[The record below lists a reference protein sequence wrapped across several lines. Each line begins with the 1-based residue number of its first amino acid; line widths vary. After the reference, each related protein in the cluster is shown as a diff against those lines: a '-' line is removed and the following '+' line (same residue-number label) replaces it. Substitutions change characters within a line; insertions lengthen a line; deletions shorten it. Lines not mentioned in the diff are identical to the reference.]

1 MDAERRRRVEDLFE
15 VALDH
20 PHAARRGWV
29 ARTCGDDADLRREVE
44 ALLDAHDLAEA
55 AFEPPGREPSA
66 ERRIGPYRVLRE
78 LGRGGM
84 GVVYLADRDDGQFRR
99 RVAVKLLRAAPDA
112 DELHRRFLAE
122 RQILASLNHPYIAQ
136 LLDGGIT
143 DGQMPYLVM
152 EYVDGVPITT
162 FCDRHRLG
170 IRERLRLF
178 QDVCAA
184 VHHAHQNLVVHRD
197 LKPGNVLVTGRGEVK
212 LLDFGIAKLLNPV
225 LGPADAPL
233 TRTEFRVMTPEYASP
248 EQVRGEAITTASDV
262 YALGVLL
269 YELLTGRSPHAPDG
283 DSGQVLARRVA
294 DHDPQRPSSVVTRGG
309 GEDGDDDTA
318 EALATARDTSVERL
332 RRMVRGDLDAITLMA
347 LRQEPGRRYGSAEL
361 LSQDVQRFLDR
372 MPVLAHR
379 GSRAYRFGKLVRR
392 HRIAAGAAVLV
403 AASLVGGTAAA
414 TWQAAE
420 ARREQRLANAARAE
434 AEAVTQFLI
443 GLFEASDPVEARG
456 DAITARELLDRGVAR
471 AEALDGEPHVQAGMF
486 QVIGRVYASLG
497 LYDPAQTLLERS
509 AALREAQHGP
519 RAPEISPALTDLAL
533 VLRSRGEFDS
543 AQAVLQ
549 RVLEADRRLADRTE
563 AARTGTL
570 YELSRTAVSRGDLAA
585 AERWARELVDLR
597 RIVLGPRHPLTV
609 QGLAQLGSVLRER
622 GEYRAAE
629 GVLREAVQARTAAG
643 TGPEGA
649 ADVLLLA
656 ELLVIELGE
665 PQEAEGLFL
674 QALSM
679 ASTSPRPAEGQMVR
693 ALGGLARV
701 LEQRGDHAAAE
712 QRLREAVDV
721 RRRTYGDDHLE
732 VASGLAHL
740 AGFLDRTGE
749 IARAEATFREVE
761 AMEAR
766 VLGRDHPRRA
776 GTLTALGHLLNRR
789 GRLEDA
795 DAVLEEATAIRV
807 ARLGPD
813 HPLVARTLRRRAEG
827 RLLRGDRLAAERLLV
842 RAREIEAA
850 KSTGETA
857 FLVELD
863 AMLAELRSANR

>member
-1 MDAERRRRVEDLFE
+1 
-15 VALDH
+15 
-20 PHAARRGWV
+20 
-29 ARTCGDDADLRREVE
+29 
-44 ALLDAHDLAEA
+44 
-55 AFEPPGREPSA
+55 
-66 ERRIGPYRVLRE
+66 
-78 LGRGGM
+78 
-84 GVVYLADRDDGQFRR
+84 
-99 RVAVKLLRAAPDA
+99 
-112 DELHRRFLAE
+112 
-122 RQILASLNHPYIAQ
+122 
-136 LLDGGIT
+136 
-143 DGQMPYLVM
+143 
-152 EYVDGVPITT
+152 
-162 FCDRHRLG
+162 
-170 IRERLRLF
+170 
-178 QDVCAA
+178 
-184 VHHAHQNLVVHRD
+184 VHHAHQNLVIHRD
-197 LKPGNVLVTGRGEVK
+197 LKPGNMLVTGRGEVK

-225 LGPADAPL
+225 LGPVDAPV

-269 YELLTGRSPHAPDG
+269 YELLTGRSPH
-283 DSGQVLARRVA
+283 VARRVA
-294 DHDPQRPSSVVTRGG
+294 DHDPQRPSSVVVRGG
-309 GEDGDDDTA
+309 GADGEDRGTP
-318 EALATARDTSVERL
+318 EALAAARDTTVERL

-392 HRIAAGAAVLV
+392 HRVAAGAALLV

-420 ARREQRLANAARAE
+420 ARREQRLANESRAE
-434 AEAVTQFLI
+434 AEAVTRFLV

-509 AALREAQHGP
+509 AALREAQNGP
-519 RAPEISPALTDLAL
+519 RSLALSPVLTDLAL

-549 RVLEADRRLADRTE
+549 RVLEADRRLPGRDE
-563 AARTGTL
+563 AARAGTL
-570 YELSRTAVSRGDLAA
+570 YELSRTAISRGDLAA

-597 RIVLGPRHPLTV
+597 RGALGPEDPLTL

-629 GVLREAVQARTAAG
+629 AVLRDAVQARSAAG
-643 TGPEGA
+643 TGPDGA

-656 ELLVIELGE
+656 EMLVIELGE

-679 ASTSPRPAEGQMVR
+679 AGGGSRPAEGQVVR
-693 ALGGLARV
+693 ALSGLARV
-701 LEQRGDHAAAE
+701 LEERGDHAVAE

-721 RRRTYGDDHLE
+721 RRRTYGDEHLE

-740 AGFLDRTGE
+740 AGFLDRTGQL
-749 IARAEATFREVE
+749 ARAEATFREVE

-766 VLGRDHPRRA
+766 ILGRDHPRRA

-789 GRLEDA
+789 GRLADA
-795 DAVLEEATAIRV
+795 DAVLEEATAIRM
-807 ARLGPD
+807 ARLGAD

-827 RLLRGDRLAAERLLV
+827 RLLRGDHAAAERLLV
-842 RAREIEAA
+842 RARQIEAA
-850 KSTGETA
+850 QSTGETA

-863 AMLAELRSANR
+863 GMLAEVRAKAGGNRQ

>member
-1 MDAERRRRVEDLFE
+1 VR
-15 VALDH
+15 
-20 PHAARRGWV
+20 
-29 ARTCGDDADLRREVE
+29 
-44 ALLDAHDLAEA
+44 
-55 AFEPPGREPSA
+55 EPPA

-122 RQILASLNHPYIAQ
+122 RQILASLNHPHIAQ

-152 EYVDGVPITT
+152 EYVDGVPITAY
-162 FCDRHRLG
+162 CDRHRLG

-197 LKPGNVLVTGRGEVK
+197 LKPGNVLVTGQGEVK

-225 LGPADAPL
+225 LGPVDAPL

-294 DHDPQRPSSVVTRGG
+294 DRDPQRPSSVVTRGG
-309 GEDGDDDTA
+309 GEDGADGGTA

-379 GSRAYRFGKLVRR
+379 GSRVYRLGKLVRR
-392 HRIAAGAAVLV
+392 HRVAAGAAVLV

-420 ARREQRLANAARAE
+420 ARHEQRLANAARAE
-434 AEAVTQFLI
+434 AEAVTQFLM

-509 AALREAQHGP
+509 VALREAQHGTP
-519 RAPEISPALTDLAL
+519 SPVLSPVLTDLAL

-549 RVLEADRRLADRTE
+549 RVLEADRRLPDRDE
-563 AARTGTL
+563 AARAGTL
-570 YELSRTAVSRGDLAA
+570 YELSRTAISRGDLAA

-597 RIVLGPRHPLTV
+597 RMVLGPRHPLTV

-629 GVLREAVQARTAAG
+629 AVLREAVQARTAVG

-679 ASTSPRPAEGQMVR
+679 AGTGPRPAEGQMVR

-732 VASGLAHL
+732 VASALAHL
-740 AGFLDRTGE
+740 AGYLDRTGE
-749 IARAEATFREVE
+749 LARAEVAFREVE

-766 VLGRDHPRRA
+766 ILGRDHPRRA

-795 DAVLEEATAIRV
+795 DAVLEEAAAIRM

-827 RLLRGDRLAAERLLV
+827 RLLRGDHAAAERLLV

-850 KSTGETA
+850 QSTGETA

-863 AMLAELRSANR
+863 AMLAEVRAGIRQGRGQ